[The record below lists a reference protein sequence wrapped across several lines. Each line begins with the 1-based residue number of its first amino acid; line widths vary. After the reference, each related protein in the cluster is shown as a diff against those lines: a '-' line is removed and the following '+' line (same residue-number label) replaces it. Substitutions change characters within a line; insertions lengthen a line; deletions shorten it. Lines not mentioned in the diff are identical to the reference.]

1 MGMSFIVSA
10 VDSVK
15 QHIRPP
21 ALIVLESTTYPGTT
35 DELVVAELES
45 VGLTLDQDFFAC
57 FSPERVDPGNALF
70 QTRNIPKVVGGVSEL
85 STKLGV
91 TFYQQVLE
99 KVHPVS
105 SARVAEMAKLL
116 ENTFRA
122 VNIGLVNELALLA
135 ERMGD
140 CAGQPFGRPGL
151 VVGWPLPA
159 GDRRRVEHPGAVHRH
174 GRGADKRPAA
184 GTA

>member
-1 MGMSFIVSA
+1 MGPFAHYRRERRRHRQGHCRWKVSGHGRFRGVGPLRCHCHLRADALAKNERSRYFLHRFGSGQHA
-10 VDSVK
+10 VDSIK
-15 QHIRPP
+15 QHICPP

-105 SARVAEMAKLL
+105 S
-116 ENTFRA
+116 
-122 VNIGLVNELALLA
+122 
-135 ERMGD
+135 
-140 CAGQPFGRPGL
+140 
-151 VVGWPLPA
+151 
-159 GDRRRVEHPGAVHRH
+159 
-174 GRGADKRPAA
+174 GRGDGQTA
-184 GTA
+184 GKYVSRRQHWPGQ